1 MGHSVVTSSLMKS
14 EILVNANTKYTNM
27 RVNVP
32 GVIYVSRG
40 LPVLIII
47 IFVDIT
53 GHHKWYN

>member
-32 GVIYVSRG
+32 GVIYVKGSAG
-40 LPVLIII
+40 TDYYH
-47 IFVDIT
+47 FC
-53 GHHKWYN
+53 